1 MSLIT
6 NLLLNTLIENY
17 ARWDELVIT
26 LHGEPSED
34 LGGEK
39 FKKELS
45 KTITYKWLI
54 APLMPQVVLLARG
67 GDLCQSLK
75 HAASFVG
82 SVLSHYCVSS
92 YPAGQS

>member
-39 FKKELS
+39 FRKEL
-45 KTITYKWLI
+45 
-54 APLMPQVVLLARG
+54 
-67 GDLCQSLK
+67 
-75 HAASFVG
+75 
-82 SVLSHYCVSS
+82 
-92 YPAGQS
+92 